1 MYSSINEFLADWS
14 NESTFTQ
21 KILDNLTD
29 ESLNQKVY
37 EEGRNIGFLAW
48 HIVNS
53 IGKMA
58 NRTGLAVKEFD
69 ADKAPENAKEIADAY
84 KEAANSLKEEVRAK
98 WNDKTLYEEVDMYGE
113 MWKNSV
119 TLQVLVR
126 HQIHHR
132 AQITVLMRQAG
143 VKVPG
148 IYGPSKEEWAA
159 MGIPPMK

>member
-37 EEGRNIGFLAW
+37 EEGRNIGFLTW